1 MEFRRVR
8 FRSRDTYRIVVG
20 AQGTFNDDW
29 HYDVSFNYVHLKTK
43 STFYNNRIEQN
54 FYNAIDAVFDGAGNI
69 VCRINQTSVTDP
81 SCVPINI
88 LGEGRRSQAALNY
101 INTTSYRHGK
111 ATELDISANL
121 VGDSSQWFDLPG
133 GDRKST
139 R

>member
-1 MEFRRVR
+1 M
-8 FRSRDTYRIVVG
+8 RIS
-20 AQGTFNDDW
+20 DW
-29 HYDVSFNYVHLKTK
+29 SSDVCSSDL
-43 STFYNNRIEQN
+43 N

-69 VCRINQTSVTDP
+69 VCRIHQTSVTDP

-111 ATELDISANL
+111 ATELDLSANL
-121 VGDSSQWFDLPG
+121 FGDSSQWFELPG
-133 GDRKST
+133 GPVRFAICAESLRDTASYAYDDLETGRESCREKEG

>member
-1 MEFRRVR
+1 MQSELPPDSSHFNLHRNNGDLGTLDEKNR
-8 FRSRDTYRIVVG
+8 RDTYRIVVG

-29 HYDVSFNYVHLKTK
+29 HYDVSFNYGHLKTK

-88 LGEGRRSQAALNY
+88 LGEGRR
-101 INTTSYRHGK
+101 R
-111 ATELDISANL
+111 
-121 VGDSSQWFDLPG
+121 
-133 GDRKST
+133 DRKST
-139 R
+139 RLNSSH